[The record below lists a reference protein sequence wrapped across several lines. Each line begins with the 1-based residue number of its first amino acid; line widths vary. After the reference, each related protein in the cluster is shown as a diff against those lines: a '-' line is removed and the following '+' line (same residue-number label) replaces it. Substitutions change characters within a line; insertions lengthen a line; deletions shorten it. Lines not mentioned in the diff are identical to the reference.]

1 MPWRKSYHVGGLA
14 SAALDGYGEPM
25 ERLSLTRDA
34 IGPVRRGHPWVY
46 ADGVTTRAPAGTPV
60 QLCDDRGRPVAFG
73 LADDGPIAA
82 RVLAR
87 HAEPVPRLLARRIAA
102 AAAERPGVLPE
113 HTDAYRILNGPGDA
127 LPGVVVDR
135 YAHVAVLRLYSAAWL
150 PYIDAI
156 TQALS
161 DIPGIDTVL
170 RRLGVRRVDG
180 DDGMVLLSG
189 PVLDGP
195 VIVREAGLRFLARPD
210 VGQKTG
216 LFLDQREHRRFVA
229 SMSEGATVANLFAYT
244 GGFSVHAAAAGARH
258 VTTVDISEPALD
270 DARENF
276 RLNGI
281 DPGSHAFE
289 AADAFGW
296 TPPDPVDVLICDPPN
311 LSHGKGSDRAAAVA
325 YRDLNRTVGAHVRQ
339 GGLLASASCTARL
352 SRERWEQAVRDGL
365 RNAGRWSWVWRAAE
379 PPDHP
384 VALDHPEG
392 RYLKF
397 AVLRRRTG

>member
-1 MPWRKSYHVGGLA
+1 MRALARPGLG
-14 SAALDGYGEPM
+14 GYGAPM
-25 ERLSLTRDA
+25 ERLPLTSDA

-46 ADGVTTRAPAGTPV
+46 ADGVKSRAPAGTPV
-60 QLCDDRGRPVAFG
+60 QLCDERGRPVAFA

-102 AAAERPGVLPE
+102 AAAERPAVLPAD
-113 HTDAYRILNGPGDA
+113 TDAYRVVNGPGDA

-135 YAHVAVLRLYSAAWL
+135 YAHVAVLRLYSAAWTPWL
-150 PYIDAI
+150 DAL
-156 TQALS
+156 TQAIA
-161 DIPGIDTVL
+161 DIPGVTTVL

-180 DDGMVLLSG
+180 ATGAERLHG
-189 PVLDGP
+189 PALDGP
-195 VIVREAGLRFLARPD
+195 VIVKESGLRFLARPE

-229 SMSEGATVANLFAYT
+229 GMASGTTVANLFAYT
-244 GGFSVHAAAAGARH
+244 GGFSVHAAAAGAQR
-258 VTTVDISEPALD
+258 VITVDISEPALE

-276 RLNGI
+276 RLNGL
-281 DPGSHAFE
+281 DPDAHAFV

-296 TPPDPVDVLICDPPN
+296 TPDRPVDILVCDPPN
-311 LSHGKGSDRAAAVA
+311 LSHGKSSDRAAYVA
-325 YRDLNRTVGAHVRQ
+325 YRDLNRTVGAHVRP
-339 GGLLASASCTARL
+339 GGLLATASCTARL
-352 SRERWEQAVRDGL
+352 ARERWEQAVREGL
-365 RNAGRWSWVWRAAE
+365 RSAGRWSWLWRAAE

-397 AVLRRRTG
+397 AVLRRRVG

>member
-1 MPWRKSYHVGGLA
+1 
-14 SAALDGYGEPM
+14 M
-25 ERLSLTRDA
+25 ERLPLTHDA

-46 ADGVTTRAPAGTPV
+46 ADGVTKRAPAGTPV
-60 QLCDDRGRPVAFG
+60 QLCDDRGRPVAFA

-82 RVLAR
+82 RVLSR
-87 HAEPVPRLLARRIAA
+87 HAESVPRLVARRVAA
-102 AAAERPGVLPE
+102 AAAERPAVLPPD
-113 HTDAYRILNGPGDA
+113 TDAYRILNGPGDA

-150 PYIDAI
+150 PHIDALTAAVGAI
-156 TQALS
+156 EGVQ
-161 DIPGIDTVL
+161 TVL

-180 DDGMVLLSG
+180 DDGAVLLSG
-189 PVLDGP
+189 PPLDGP
-195 VIVREAGLRFLARPD
+195 VVVKEASLRFLARPD

-216 LFLDQREHRRFVA
+216 LFLDQRDHRRFVA
-229 SMSEGATVANLFAYT
+229 TLSSGATVANLFAYT

-276 RLNGI
+276 RLNGL
-281 DPGSHAFE
+281 DPAAHDFQ

-296 TPPDPVDVLICDPPN
+296 TPESPVDILVCDPPN
-311 LSHGKGSDRAAAVA
+311 LSHGKGSDRAASVA

-339 GGLLASASCTARL
+339 GGILATASCTARL
-352 SRERWEQAVRDGL
+352 SRDRWEQAVRDGL
-365 RNAGRWSWVWRAAE
+365 RSAGRWSWLWRAAE

-397 AVLRRRTG
+397 AALRRRSG

>member
-1 MPWRKSYHVGGLA
+1 MSDSLV
-14 SAALDGYGEPM
+14 AL
-25 ERLSLTRDA
+25 TN
-34 IGPVRRGHPWVY
+34 RGVHNPGQM
-46 ADGVTTRAPAGTPV
+46 GVHLIDTTDPAYMSMWPLVT
-60 QLCDDRGRPVAFG
+60 
-73 LADDGPIAA
+73 
-82 RVLAR
+82 
-87 HAEPVPRLLARRIAA
+87 VPAA
-102 AAAERPGVLPE
+102 AGLVAHQGLLYVVSHEG
-113 HTDAYRILNGPGDA
+113 A
-127 LPGVVVDR
+127 LYTVD
-135 YAHVAVLRLYSAAWL
+135 
-150 PYIDAI
+150 
-156 TQALS
+156 LS
-161 DIPGIDTVL
+161 DLDRAHEDPK
-170 RRLGVRRVDG
+170 R
-180 DDGMVLLSG
+180 
-189 PVLDGP
+189 VLDGLGNP
-195 VIVREAGLRFLARPD
+195 WEIVV
-210 VGQKTG
+210 VGQ
-216 LFLDQREHRRFVA
+216 R
-229 SMSEGATVANLFAYT
+229 AYIADNSL
-244 GGFSVHAAAAGARH
+244 GIV
-258 VTTVDISEPALD
+258 TVDISEPALD